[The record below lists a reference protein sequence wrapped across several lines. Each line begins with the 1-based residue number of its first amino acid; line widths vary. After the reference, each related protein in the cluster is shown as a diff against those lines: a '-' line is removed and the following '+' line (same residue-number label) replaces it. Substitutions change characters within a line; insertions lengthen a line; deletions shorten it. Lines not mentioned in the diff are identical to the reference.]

1 MEEIELTL
9 TPELTQLELLDSALE
24 KTARENRFSEELAH
38 GIRLC
43 AHEVFTNIVTHGFD
57 EENYPATPVEIK
69 IIVED
74 STVKLRF
81 LDRGRAYNPVHQPD
95 PAAPDSVEDAEIG
108 GLGVKLVKAFSSGIA
123 YSRESENNRLEI
135 EFKR

>member
-1 MEEIELTL
+1 MAEIELTL
-9 TPELTQLELLDSALE
+9 SPELAQLERLDSALE
-24 KTARENRFSEELAH
+24 NAAREFRFSEELAH

-74 STVKLRF
+74 SSVKLRF

-95 PAAPDSVEDAEIG
+95 PEAPESVEDAEIG
-108 GLGVKLVKAFSSGIA
+108 GLGVKLVKAFSSGIV
-123 YSRESENNRLEI
+123 YSRESENNSLEI
-135 EFKR
+135 EFQR